1 MRRGIRQG
9 LREQRKK
16 GGQGRKALEEG
27 QLSWQERKS
36 NTGKFMES
44 LLLVQGEGVSG
55 IFHHKGILKK
65 GTFQF
70 KNQSKPNQYGNYILA
85 TDRGICFRFC
95 GLNFQVSF
103 IYLVSSLIYFDLM
116 GFFPFFFLRI
126 TRNLMI

>member
-1 MRRGIRQG
+1 VRRGIRQG

-85 TDRGICFRFC
+85 TDRGICFSQDLSLSMRLLPSPGQKQTTRKTR
-95 GLNFQVSF
+95 GLWGCAR
-103 IYLVSSLIYFDLM
+103 L
-116 GFFPFFFLRI
+116 
-126 TRNLMI
+126 